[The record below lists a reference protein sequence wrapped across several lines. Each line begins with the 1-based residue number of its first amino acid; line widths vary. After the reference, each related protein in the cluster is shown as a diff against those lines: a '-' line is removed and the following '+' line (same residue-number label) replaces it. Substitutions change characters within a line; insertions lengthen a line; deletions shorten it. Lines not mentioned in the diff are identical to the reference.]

1 MKKGKFLL
9 VMPDYSDFPDL
20 FLENLQKEGFET
32 YLITD
37 KVSKFRYKG
46 AESVKNFFIKNILRN
61 KDYKQGLVNQHFYD
75 TLSENLLAIKGELDY
90 ILVIRPDNF
99 PIPFIKNLKK
109 RTKQLIAYQWDG
121 IEKFPEIKNYFNLF
135 DTFFCFEK
143 VASQPN
149 IRPITNFYFDHIP
162 PADKKYNTEKPV
174 LYFVGLYW
182 KSREEKIDRFI
193 EEVSGLSVEFS
204 IFIQY
209 FRHQEPEKKND
220 RIHYIQDRISFQ
232 ENLELVKNSDVLL
245 DFVDPLHNGLSI
257 RFFEGMYYHKKVIT
271 DNIMVKN
278 YDFYHPDNIFV
289 VENDNYKNIEQFL
302 KTPYSELPDE
312 IVKKYG
318 FSNWIQEIIKDQ
330 KLL

>member
-1 MKKGKFLL
+1 
-9 VMPDYSDFPDL
+9 MPDYSDFPKL
-20 FLENLQKEGFET
+20 FLDNLEKEGFDT

-37 KVSKFRYKG
+37 KLPKFKYKG
-46 AESVKNFFIKNILRN
+46 SESIRNFFVKNILRN
-61 KDYKQGLVNQHFYD
+61 KQYKQNLISQHNLEELNKS
-75 TLSENLLAIKGELDY
+75 LSEIDGELDY

-99 PIPFIKNLKK
+99 PISFVKNLKEK
-109 RTKQLIAYQWDG
+109 TKKLIAYQWDG
-121 IEKFPEIKNYFNLF
+121 IEKFPEVKNYFNLF

-143 VASQPN
+143 VESEYN
-149 IRPITNFYFDHIP
+149 IKSITNFYFDHLP
-162 PADKKYNTEKPV
+162 PSKKTYNTEKPI

-182 KSREEKIDRFI
+182 KSREEKIDKFI
-193 EEVSGLSVEFS
+193 DQVVNLPVELS

-209 FRHQEPEKKND
+209 FKEPEQKND
-220 RIHYIQDRISFQ
+220 KIKYIQNRITFE
-232 ENLELVKNSDVLL
+232 ENLEFVKNSDILL

-257 RFFEGMYYHKKVIT
+257 RFFEGMYYKKKVIT

-302 KTPYSELPDE
+302 KAPYHELSED

-318 FSNWIQEIIKDQ
+318 FSNWIKEVIKN
-330 KLL
+330 